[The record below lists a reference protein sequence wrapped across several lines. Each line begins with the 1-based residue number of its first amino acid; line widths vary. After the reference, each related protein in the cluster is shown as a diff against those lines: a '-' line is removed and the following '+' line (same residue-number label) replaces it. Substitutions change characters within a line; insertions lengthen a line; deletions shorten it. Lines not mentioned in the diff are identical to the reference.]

1 MDILVV
7 VVVVTFSIDIIET
20 VRGKRLTFTL
30 DLFVL
35 VKNKRNKQKD
45 GRLNATK

>member
-7 VVVVTFSIDIIET
+7 VVVTFRSIESSIDIIET

-35 VKNKRNKQKD
+35 VKNKRNK
-45 GRLNATK
+45 